1 MKDSRMTFRAEWG
14 TCEVISLAAPV
25 NRDRNGLEGAQLTAR
40 VSAEFFARNFDEL
53 YGMEEDVLQYAAV
66 MCIKRALYD
75 LCDSRQ
81 TDLRQLGSNLQLIA
95 LDHRTHRMIALHL
108 GDGYIL
114 SFMDGKKKV
123 VSYPRKG
130 FGGRSRYITSM
141 CPASPHLKV
150 YRGDCH
156 GTDRFM
162 LVNGGRTVSVLR
174 DSGAGA

>member
-1 MKDSRMTFRAEWG
+1 MRDSKMTFRAEWG
-14 TCEVISLAAPV
+14 TCEAVSLAAPV
-25 NRDRNGLEGAQLTAR
+25 NRDACGLEGAQVTAR

-53 YGMEEDVLQYAAV
+53 YGMEEDVLRYAAV

-75 LCDSRQ
+75 LCDTLK
-81 TDLRQLGSNLQLIA
+81 TDIKGLGSNLQLIA
-95 LDHRTHRMIALHL
+95 LDHKSQRMIAIHL

-114 SFMDGKKKV
+114 SFMDEKKKV

-130 FGGRSRYITSM
+130 FGSRSRYITSM

-150 YRGDCH
+150 YRGDCN

-162 LVNGGRTVSVLR
+162 LVNGGRSVSVLR
-174 DSGAGA
+174 DFGAGA